1 MRAVLLSVMY
11 SERSGIGPLAV
22 VVFGDGTLPEV
33 LLTCMQFRLVV
44 DKLMTPVAPPLHLMQ
59 QLRGHIERTRC
70 PNCRGY
76 FMGRMLE
83 RRITLG
89 RDSKDASTEPSPTE

>member
-1 MRAVLLSVMY
+1 VRTVLLSVM
-11 SERSGIGPLAV
+11 SSQRNDIGPLAV

-44 DKLMTPVAPPLHLMQ
+44 DKLMTPSSPPMHLMQ
-59 QLRGHIERTRC
+59 QLRSHIERTRC
-70 PNCRGY
+70 PSCRGY

-83 RRITLG
+83 RRLTRG
-89 RDSKDASTEPSPTE
+89 RDSTGASTEPSPTD

>member
-1 MRAVLLSVMY
+1 MY

-44 DKLMTPVAPPLHLMQ
+44 DKLMTPEPPPLHLMQ

-70 PNCRGY
+70 PTCRGY

-83 RRITLG
+83 RRISLG

>member
-1 MRAVLLSVMY
+1 MPAVLLSVMQFQP
-11 SERSGIGPLAV
+11 SGIGPLTV

-33 LLTCMQFRLVV
+33 LMTCMQFRLVV
-44 DKLMTPVAPPLHLMQ
+44 DKLMTPTAPPLHLMQ

-76 FMGRMLE
+76 FVGRMLE
-83 RRITLG
+83 RRIGLE
-89 RDSKDASTEPSPTE
+89 RDSKDVSTEPSPTE

>member
-1 MRAVLLSVMY
+1 MS

-22 VVFGDGTLPEV
+22 VVFGDGSLPEV

-44 DKLMTPVAPPLHLMQ
+44 DKLMTPITPPLHLMQ

-70 PNCRGY
+70 PSCRGY

-83 RRITLG
+83 RRLG
-89 RDSKDASTEPSPTE
+89 LGFDTKDATTEPSPTE

>member
-1 MRAVLLSVMY
+1 
-11 SERSGIGPLAV
+11 
-22 VVFGDGTLPEV
+22 
-33 LLTCMQFRLVV
+33 
-44 DKLMTPVAPPLHLMQ
+44 MQ

>member
-1 MRAVLLSVMY
+1 MSSDRID
-11 SERSGIGPLAV
+11 IGPLAV

-33 LLTCMQFRLVV
+33 LLSCMQFRLVV
-44 DKLMTPVAPPLHLMQ
+44 DKLMTPSTPPLHLMQ

-70 PNCRGY
+70 PSCRGY

-83 RRITLG
+83 RRLHPG
-89 RDSKDASTEPSPTE
+89 RDTRDTRGTTSEPSPTE

>member
-1 MRAVLLSVMY
+1 MRAVQLSVMY

-22 VVFGDGTLPEV
+22 VVFGDGSLPEV

-83 RRITLG
+83 RRLLG
-89 RDSKDASTEPSPTE
+89 RDSKDASTTEPSPTE